1 MGLVRKWRAVA
12 GLFTIATV
20 IHAVRA
26 SKSHG
31 TFMGVPFEFR
41 PPTARRLRERWW
53 NADDRRIFTPHVFG
67 VGWSL
72 NLHRLLRRGRDE
84 RALETEDERGASGD
98 GIGP

>member
-20 IHAVRA
+20 IHAVRS

-41 PPTARRLRERWW
+41 PPTARRVKERWW
-53 NADDRRIFTPHVFG
+53 NPADRRVFTPHVFG

-72 NLHRLLRRGRDE
+72 NLHRLFRRGGNN
-84 RALETEDERGASGD
+84 RALETEVERRPSGE
-98 GIGP
+98 GFSQ